1 MRPGREVAIYAFLSF
16 AAALLLLVISLAG
29 SSASASLGTVERSIV
44 ALAFIAC
51 CAFGIVQSIRPRCH
65 RPRAERRSKG
75 QADCDR
81 ARRRLVGHHPDCGSF
96 DDHVI
101 VLRGRSYCAGC
112 MGLALGSSLAA
123 LAMAA
128 LIYFGWGPES
138 IGLPIL
144 LVGFVLV
151 GLGLVETAVHRKHQ
165 ALHVVA
171 NVVLVIGFLLVVFG
185 TAVATQNG
193 GYGLIAIV
201 LCLLWMDARVQ
212 ISDWKHADVC
222 ESCSQGCKSY

>member
-1 MRPGREVAIYAFLSF
+1 
-16 AAALLLLVISLAG
+16 
-29 SSASASLGTVERSIV
+29 
-44 ALAFIAC
+44 
-51 CAFGIVQSIRPRCH
+51 
-65 RPRAERRSKG
+65 
-75 QADCDR
+75 
-81 ARRRLVGHHPDCGSF
+81 
-96 DDHVI
+96 
-101 VLRGRSYCAGC
+101 

-128 LIYFGWGPES
+128 LIFFGWGPES

-171 NVVLVIGFLLVVFG
+171 NVVLVIGFLLVVLG